1 MFIYRS
7 TIIKNMQKKDL
18 IYRYLLLFPE
28 TTQLEIAK
36 TLQISLSTVNN
47 AIQPLRGLG
56 AVQVGPRKLRVIDK
70 EKILLFWACVRKLH
84 NDILY
89 STRVDLPVNQIEKL
103 MPPQILFTAYSGFK
117 FRYKDVPADYSEI
130 YIYALENNL
139 ESIVSRFREN
149 SKKSNLFVLSGD
161 EHLFRISKSSIVPDE
176 QLFVDL
182 WNLHEWYAKE
192 FVIKLKEKI
201 L

>member
-1 MFIYRS
+1 
-7 TIIKNMQKKDL
+7 MQKKDL
-18 IYRYLLLFPE
+18 IYRYLLLCPN

-56 AVQVGPRKLRVIDK
+56 AVQIGSRKLKVIDR
-70 EKILLFWACVRKLH
+70 EKIILFWASVRRLH
-84 NDILY
+84 NDIIY
-89 STRVDLPVNQIEKL
+89 STRVDFPVNQIEKL
-103 MPPQILFTAYSGFK
+103 MPPQILFTAYSGYK

-130 YIYALENNL
+130 YVYVLENSL
-139 ESIVSRFREN
+139 ESIISRFHE
-149 SKKSNLFVLSGD
+149 SIKKPNLFILKGD
-161 EHLFRISKSSIVPDE
+161 EYLFRVSEDSIVPDE

-192 FVIKLKEKI
+192 FIIKLKERVF
-201 L
+201 